1 MAEKDLLL
9 DKRFQCPICEKT
21 FTSKV
26 IKSGRTRLEGTDFDL
41 KPLYGGIESG
51 KYDVLSCPYCSY
63 TALSRYFS
71 GILAIH
77 KKSIRENITGNV
89 KMTPEPAD
97 FYDFDYAL
105 ERYRVAIACN
115 MAKNAKPSEK
125 AYTYLKT
132 GWVMRGYRKSLED
145 DPENTEKVN
154 ILQEQEDIFLKYA
167 YDGFVEA
174 IAKEDFPIAGM
185 DEPTLDYMVA
195 QLAFHFGDMDTAAKL
210 TASVITSFS
219 AGARL
224 KDKARDLKDQILE
237 ARKKAG
243 E

>member
-9 DKRFQCPICEKT
+9 DKRFECPICEKT

-132 GWVMRGYRKSLED
+132 GWVMRGYRKSLEETGEN
-145 DPENTEKVN
+145 PEKAK
-154 ILQEQEDIFLKYA
+154 LLAEQEEAYLRNA

-174 IAKEDFPIAGM
+174 ISKEDFPIAGM

-195 QLAFHFGDMDTAAKL
+195 QLAFHFGEIDTASKL
-210 TASVITSFS
+210 VASVITSFS

-224 KDKARDLKDQILE
+224 KDKARDLKDEILE
-237 ARKKAG
+237 YKKKNAQ
-243 E
+243 